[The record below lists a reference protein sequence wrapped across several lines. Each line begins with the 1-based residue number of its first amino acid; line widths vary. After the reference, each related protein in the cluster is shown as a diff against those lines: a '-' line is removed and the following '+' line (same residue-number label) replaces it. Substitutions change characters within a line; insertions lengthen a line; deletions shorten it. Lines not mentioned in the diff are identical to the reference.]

1 MDRQISS
8 RDSLFSHH
16 RNPHGLPSVTKI
28 EKNPSKSTRKKS
40 TSSYETTHQHDEFSL
55 SRILFPGLPEHYPLR
70 KKISITKTNSTLG
83 SAWDILQIL
92 LSVFACIMYIA
103 DTYVSDYH
111 GETAFNL
118 SETIITQ
125 FFMVDFLLNW
135 YLDGTFSYLGQYMTL
150 IDIVTILPVYL
161 TLITG
166 TKSSSLGF
174 LRFVRILRLV
184 RIFRTFK
191 ALRSLSGVKRQLLS
205 LSLTLLSMTFLAA
218 GLVQLMENDI
228 EQYRY
233 DCQYVND
240 HTLWQPSCSPSYP
253 ADAACDCEENNC
265 KAYYQRGD
273 HKNQPSGVKCIRLTF
288 FDSFYFIIVT
298 VSTVGYGD
306 ISPTTV

>member
-1 MDRQISS
+1 MERQFSS
-8 RDSLFSHH
+8 RDSFSQH

-28 EKNPSKSTRKKS
+28 DKSTSKSSRKKS
-40 TSSYETTHQHDEFSL
+40 SNSFQETSQSDEFSL
-55 SRILFPGLPEHYPLR
+55 SRVLFPGLPEHYPLR
-70 KKISITKTNSTLG
+70 KKISITKTNSTAG
-83 SAWDILQIL
+83 TAWDILQII
-92 LSVFACIMYIA
+92 LSVIACIMYIA

-111 GETAFNL
+111 GKTVFNM

-125 FFMVDFLLNW
+125 FFMIDFLLNW
-135 YLDGTFSYLGQYMTL
+135 YLDGTFSYLTQSMTI

-161 TLITG
+161 TLTTG
-166 TKSSSLGF
+166 TKSSNLGF

-205 LSLTLLSMTFLAA
+205 LTLTLLSMTFLAA

-228 EQYRY
+228 EQYRF
-233 DCQYVND
+233 DCQYINS
-240 HTLWQPSCSPSYP
+240 HTMWQPSCSPSYP
-253 ADAACDCEENNC
+253 ADATCDCEENNC
-265 KAYYQRGD
+265 KAFYQRGD
-273 HKNQPSGVKCIRLTF
+273 GKNRPSGIRCIRLTY
-288 FDSFYFIIVT
+288 FDAFYFIIVT